1 VTVHFVKD
9 VHKDVLVVP
18 VGALLALAE
27 GGYGVEIEQHGQ
39 RHLVAV
45 KTRLFSNGQDEV
57 SGPGLAAGARVV
69 TTS

>member
-1 VTVHFVKD
+1 VTVHFV
-9 VHKDVLVVP
+9 KDVLVVP

-27 GGYGVEIEQHGQ
+27 GGYGVEIEQNGQ

-45 KTRLFSNGQDEV
+45 KTGLFSNGQVEV
-57 SGPGLAAGARVV
+57 SGPGLAAGAKVV